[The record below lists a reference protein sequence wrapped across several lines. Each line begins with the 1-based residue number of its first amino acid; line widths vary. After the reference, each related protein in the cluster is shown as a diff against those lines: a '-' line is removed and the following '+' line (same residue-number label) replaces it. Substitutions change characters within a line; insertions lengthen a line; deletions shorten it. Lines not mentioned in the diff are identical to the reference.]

1 MTTDTEQIKIYE
13 AFKRYPWETDK
24 VFQEGLES
32 ILSQFPAPAKQEH
45 DEAELLQDARLLQ
58 AKHFYFTRYTIHGNQ
73 DSTCS
78 SYNQTQ

>member
-1 MTTDTEQIKIYE
+1 MTTATEQSKVYE

-32 ILSQFPAPAKQEH
+32 ILSQFPAPAKQQD

-58 AKHFYFTRYTIHGNQ
+58 AKHFYFTR
-73 DSTCS
+73 
-78 SYNQTQ
+78 